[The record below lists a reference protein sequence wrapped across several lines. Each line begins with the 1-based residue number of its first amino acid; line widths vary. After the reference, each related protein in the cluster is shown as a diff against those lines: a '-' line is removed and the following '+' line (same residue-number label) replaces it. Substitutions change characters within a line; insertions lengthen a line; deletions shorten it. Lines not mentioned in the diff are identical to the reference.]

1 MLRVVCFFCVCAVL
15 ALGFTPAPRFGR
27 AVAVSRTHLN
37 ENFRPNEINIVS
49 DPLIFSEKQ
58 LREYTATYSVDE
70 RINVVQWFLGLFKKK
85 DDGEEAGAASG
96 VTGKLKSTVSVAVL
110 EEKTAAFVQGKSD
123 AKAYYNVL
131 TAAFGANLPSVL
143 PQILS
148 NLPTKKANEL
158 KKIAK

>member
-1 MLRVVCFFCVCAVL
+1 MLRIVTFICVCMVAVM
-15 ALGFTPAPRFGR
+15 GFAPAPRFGQSL
-27 AVAVSRTHLN
+27 AVSRQQLH
-37 ENFRPNEINIVS
+37 ENFKINEIKIET
-49 DPLIFSEKQ
+49 DALIFSEKQ

-70 RINVVQWFLGLFKKK
+70 RIDVVKWVLGLFKKGG
-85 DDGEEAGAASG
+85 DDEEATAASG

-123 AKAYYNVL
+123 AKAYYSVL
-131 TAAFGANLPSVL
+131 TAAFGGNLKSVL

-148 NLPTKKANEL
+148 NLPAKKAAEL